1 MKDNQMLEQKIGK
14 FMIGIGCVM
23 EHAATGKILCLHR
36 DRASYQKGDWELMYG
51 RIDQH
56 EELLEALRREVMEET
71 GIEGFQIKRL
81 LRIWHFYRGEKKAE
95 TEIHGFTFHCT
106 TETQNIVLSSE
117 HSEYRWVSPEEALD
131 LVTVAGI
138 REDVRFFIENQTN
151 RKVALSG
158 VSDKIEHIL

>member
-1 MKDNQMLEQKIGK
+1 MLEQKIGK

-36 DRASYQKGDWELMYG
+36 DRASYQKGEWELMYG

-56 EELLEALRREVMEET
+56 EELFEALRREVMEET
-71 GIEGFQIKRL
+71 GIERFQIKRL

-95 TEIHGFTFHCT
+95 TEIHGFTFHCIVQSQ
-106 TETQNIVLSSE
+106 EVVLSSE
-117 HSEYRWVSPEEALD
+117 HSEYRWVTPEEALE

-138 REDVRFFIENQTN
+138 REDVKFFIENKNN

-158 VSDKIEHIL
+158 VSDKIEQVL